1 MHNRIRSQI
10 NYLEIELAHHG
21 GNDNG
26 RLPVTYE
33 DFIEYGMPPS
43 TERAAS
49 SAENCTSGLP
59 RTAAGSVCGHRRA
72 TYRLAISG
80 NVARIIARGFHDDRR

>member
-33 DFIEYGMPPS
+33 DFIEYGNATINGKGGILRRKS
-43 TERAAS
+43 YQRA
-49 SAENCTSGLP
+49 SAH
-59 RTAAGSVCGHRRA
+59 RCG
-72 TYRLAISG
+72 
-80 NVARIIARGFHDDRR
+80 